1 MKHNMNVNR
10 RGFIK
15 SSALGAAG
23 AFMSSSALGKPL
35 ARDKQNPPMIK
46 RKLGKT
52 GLELP
57 IVSFG
62 VMRSDNANLI
72 RSAMEMGYVH
82 FDSAYNYMGGRNEQ
96 MLGEVFKE
104 YPRDSFVISTKV
116 QADDIDRRTGA
127 LGPGSTK
134 EAFISKFE
142 ESLRRLQMEYVDI
155 FYFHQPPV
163 REVVLAPQY
172 LEALIEIKKQGKA
185 RFVGLSTHQNEPEV
199 IQAAVD
205 SNVYDIVL
213 VSYNFKHQRATEI
226 KEKIAIAAGNGL
238 GIIGMKPMAGAFMD
252 QERQHPI
259 NCKAALKWVLQDP
272 NIHTTIPGI
281 TNFEMLAENFSVM
294 ENPVMTQE
302 EKDHLEEARLFAGL
316 YCGGC
321 DICTRQ
327 CKKQLPVHEIMR
339 AYMYAYGYRDY
350 GHAYDVL
357 EDYNISSGPCS
368 DCDSC
373 SVTCPRGILVAERI
387 ADVSKIRELPR
398 DMLV

>member
-1 MKHNMNVNR
+1 MDNKMNFNR
-10 RGFIK
+10 RGFLK

-23 AFMSSSALGKPL
+23 AIISSSALGNPL
-35 ARDKQNPPMIK
+35 AKQRQNLPVIT

-72 RSAMEMGYVH
+72 RSALEMGYVH
-82 FDSAYNYMGGRNEQ
+82 FDSAYSYMGGRNEQ

-116 QADDIDRRTGA
+116 QADGIDRRTGA

-134 EAFISKFE
+134 EAFLAKFE
-142 ESLRRLQMEYVDI
+142 ESLGRLQMDYVDI
-155 FYFHQPPV
+155 FYFHQPPN

-172 LEALIEIKKQGKA
+172 LEALNEIKKQGKA
-185 RFVGLSTHQNEPEV
+185 RFVGLSTHSNEPEV
-199 IQAAVD
+199 IQAAID

-213 VSYNFKHQRATEI
+213 VGYNFKHQRAGEI
-226 KEKIAIAAGNGL
+226 KEKIALAAQKGL

-272 NIHTTIPGI
+272 NVHTTIPGI
-281 TNFEMLAENFSVM
+281 TTFEMLTENFSVM
-294 ENPVMTQE
+294 ENLELTEE
-302 EKDHLEEARLFAGL
+302 EKNHLEEAKLVAGL

-321 DICTRQ
+321 DDCTHQ
-327 CKKQLPVHEIMR
+327 CKKHLPVHEIMR
-339 AYMYAYGYRDY
+339 AFMYAYGYRDY
-350 GHAYDVL
+350 DHAYAVL
-357 EDYNISSGPCS
+357 EEYNLSSSPCA
-368 DCDSC
+368 DCNEC
-373 SVTCPRGILVAERI
+373 VVKCPKGILVADRI
-387 ADVSKIRELPR
+387 ASVSKLRELPR
-398 DMLV
+398 NMLV